1 MEKDKK
7 IERVAGMLEET
18 SKLLRTPTNAASSIG
33 SEGRPQETGGS
44 SSIRIQ
50 ESLQRAQNM
59 LRNSSST
66 GLCRRLKRPERLRA
80 ASSTSYQQGSKATSV
95 SGNSKKE
102 RKRIRQSSLH
112 CFVVGMMTMRRGNH
126 IV

>member
-7 IERVAGMLEET
+7 IERVAGMLEEA
-18 SKLLRTPTNAASSIG
+18 SKLLRTPTNVASSIG

-66 GLCRRLKRPERLRA
+66 GLCRRLKRPERLRLPI
-80 ASSTSYQQGSKATSV
+80 SKV
-95 SGNSKKE
+95 VKLPPFPEIRKRQ

-112 CFVVGMMTMRRGNH
+112 CIVVGMMTMRRRNH

>member
-1 MEKDKK
+1 
-7 IERVAGMLEET
+7 MLEEA
-18 SKLLRTPTNAASSIG
+18 SKLLRTPTNAASSTG

-80 ASSTSYQQGSKATSV
+80 TSSTSYQQGSKATSV
-95 SGNSKKE
+95 SGNSKKAKKE
-102 RKRIRQSSLH
+102 DKVIEFALLRCLDDDDEEEE
-112 CFVVGMMTMRRGNH
+112 H